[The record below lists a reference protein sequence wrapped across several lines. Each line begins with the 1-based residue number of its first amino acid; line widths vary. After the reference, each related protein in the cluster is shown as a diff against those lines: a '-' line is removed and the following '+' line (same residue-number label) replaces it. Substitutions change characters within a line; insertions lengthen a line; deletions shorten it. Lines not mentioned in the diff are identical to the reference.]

1 MLRFTIIF
9 AGILLLLVYPVKA
22 QSSANGGSPDSPEPD
37 SSGLDSPGLDS
48 PGLDSLERLRSTPP
62 RFDILRAREDFSYLA
77 EGSIRHDFFDPIKYI
92 SWGASGDWYLTLGG
106 EIRQQYQWFINEGWG
121 ALPEAIEDH
130 NGHWLQRYMLHANL
144 QLGKHVRLF
153 GQLKNGTIVGRK
165 GGPRPQ
171 IDQDELGI
179 HQGFIDLTGTLGP
192 STLTLRVGRQEF
204 FYGAERMITMREGPN
219 VRLSFD
225 AIKFIAEW
233 PKTKID
239 ALVARPVLINPYVF
253 DDEHAPRETMWAV
266 YSVHY
271 LTATRSNLDLYYIGQ
286 ERLNAAYNQG
296 VAYELRHTAGARF
309 WEQDGPFKYNIE
321 LIGQL
326 GEFGNGDIQAFY
338 VASEIAYVFPGAW
351 KPTLQLTNNLI
362 SGDNDPTDPNLQ
374 TFNPMYPR
382 PFFGLAAPIGPSNLM
397 DIHPEIL
404 FTPAEAMSLSVGADF
419 LWRYSTR
426 DGIYS
431 PAVMQSR
438 PQPPPP
444 PERASDQIVL
454 LDSEDRYTGVQFTLS
469 YLYQFTPHW
478 TFMLDGAF
486 FPAGPFIRETGVGN
500 DLFYLAPQLTFK
512 F

>member
-1 MLRFTIIF
+1 MLR
-9 AGILLLLVYPVKA
+9 
-22 QSSANGGSPDSPEPD
+22 SS
-37 SSGLDSPGLDS
+37 
-48 PGLDSLERLRSTPP
+48 PP
-62 RFDILRAREDFSYLA
+62 QFSILRAWDNFSYLA
-77 EGSIRHDFFDPIKYI
+77 EGSIRDDFFDPIKYI
-92 SWGASGDWYLTLGG
+92 SLGEADNLYLTLGG
-106 EIRQQYQWFINEGWG
+106 EIRQQYQLFINEGWG
-121 ALPEAIEDH
+121 TLPESIEDH
-130 NGHWLQRYMLHANL
+130 NGHWLQRYMLHANV

-171 IDQDELGI
+171 IDKDELGV
-179 HQGFIDLTGTLGP
+179 HQGFVDLIGYVGA

-225 AIKFIAEW
+225 AIKLVADW
-233 PKTKID
+233 PKTKVD
-239 ALVARPVLINPYVF
+239 VFVAQPVLINPYVF
-253 DDEHAPRETMWAV
+253 DDRRATGETMWAL

-271 LTATRSNLDLYYIGQ
+271 LTATKSNLDLYYIGQ

-296 VAYELRHTAGARF
+296 VAYELRHTFGARF
-309 WEQDGPFKYNIE
+309 WEQDGRFNYNIE
-321 LIGQL
+321 LIGQI
-326 GEFGNGDIQAFY
+326 GEFGEGNVRAFY
-338 VASEIAYVFPGAW
+338 AASEISYTLPGAW
-351 KPTLQLTNNLI
+351 RPTIQMTNNLI
-362 SGDNDPTDPNLQ
+362 SGDDDPTDPDLQ

-397 DIHPEIL
+397 DIHPQFQVAPTE
-404 FTPAEAMSLSVGADF
+404 TMSLAVGADF

-431 PAVMQSR
+431 PAVTQSR

-444 PERASDQIVL
+444 PDRGNDQIVL
-454 LDSEDRYTGVQFTLS
+454 LDSEERYTGVQFTLA
-469 YLYQFTPHW
+469 YQHQLTPHW
-478 TFMLDGAF
+478 TLRIDGAY

-500 DLFYLAPQLTFK
+500 NLFYLAPQLTFK